1 MNWFTNDVSRSVT
14 NPVLEIKNVELPGD
28 LKSAQRA
35 EKFYFIIKLIIVFL
49 FKIYLIEFLYI
60 SIDL

>member
-1 MNWFTNDVSRSVT
+1 MPNCQAISN
-14 NPVLEIKNVELPGD
+14 L
-28 LKSAQRA
+28 LK
-35 EKFYFIIKLIIVFL
+35 EPKKFYFIIKLIIVFS